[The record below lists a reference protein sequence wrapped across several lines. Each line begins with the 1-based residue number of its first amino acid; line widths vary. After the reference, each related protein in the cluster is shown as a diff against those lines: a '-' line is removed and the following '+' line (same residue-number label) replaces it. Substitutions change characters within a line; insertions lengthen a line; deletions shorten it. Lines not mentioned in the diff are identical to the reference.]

1 VEPFLL
7 PVFVASMIKK
17 VTDLVAFASAKDWKA
32 VAKQVIAWAVGV
44 ASVALVKASGFADD
58 YVLPGV
64 NQALSDLNAYG
75 TVLIGVLLASGGS
88 VVSDVIASRDNH
100 SSAYVPPLGGPPDT
114 TPPAA

>member
-32 VAKQVIAWAVGV
+32 VAKQVLAWIVGV
-44 ASVALVKASGFADD
+44 LTVALVRASEVAND

-64 NQALSDLNAYG
+64 NKALGDLNAAAVVLVG
-75 TVLIGVLLASGGS
+75 VLIASGGS
-88 VVSDVIASRDNH
+88 VVSDIIASRDNT

-114 TPPAA
+114 TP